1 MKVSGGSDSH
11 DRKPL
16 EREVRRYAAYFR
28 GWCQAF
34 GEHEAGAA
42 DDDAISWLVAEQQ
55 VGIILPRPVTRALY
69 REALRGQ
76 RAPPLLTISPRCLE
90 VGAFHYPFGKPLE
103 THFRDALRDIL
114 QTPHDLH
121 LYLTYHFTY
130 PSGTRIITL
139 SRNKPLHIIYKEF
152 GLMHI
157 GLLPGN
163 GNGPPPQR
171 QPVRNSD

>member
-1 MKVSGGSDSH
+1 MKVSSGSDRH
-11 DRKPL
+11 NDRPL
-16 EREVRRYAAYFR
+16 EREVKRYAAYFR

-34 GEHEAGAA
+34 GEHEAGTA

-76 RAPPLLTISPRCLE
+76 RAPPLLTIGPRCLQ
-90 VGAFHYPFGKPLE
+90 VGAFHYPFCKPLE
-103 THFRDALRDIL
+103 THILDALRHIL
-114 QTPHDLH
+114 QTSNDLH
-121 LYLTYHFTY
+121 LYLTYHFMY

-139 SRNKPLHIIYKEF
+139 SRNKPLHIIYKEI

-157 GLLPGN
+157 GLLPEN
-163 GNGPPPQR
+163 GADRDPSATR
-171 QPVRNSD
+171 